1 MIVNTDIDIDVA
13 DREKLLSLIPHV
25 PAMIKQNGKERRH
38 NTGVYFHEIP
48 VNPFNGIS
56 NIDHKDAEELG
67 YFKVDVLNVGMYKNI
82 DSIDTMDRL
91 LEMEPVWDL
100 LQYEE
105 IVSQLFHIHNYF
117 DIVSK
122 MQPRSI
128 PQLAAVLAIIRPA
141 KRHLVGKPWDEVF
154 ATVWDRPDS
163 DEYYFK
169 KSHAHAYATAIVLQV
184 NMLATG
190 ISL

>member
-169 KSHAHAYATAIVLQV
+169 KSHAHAYATAIVLQM

>member
-25 PAMIKQNGKERRH
+25 PAMIKQNGRERRH

-169 KSHAHAYATAIVLQV
+169 KSHAHAYATAIVLQM

>member
-48 VNPFNGIS
+48 ANPFNGIS
-56 NIDHKDAEELG
+56 NIDHKDAEQLG

-100 LQYEE
+100 LHYEE

-122 MQPRSI
+122 MQPRTI

-169 KSHAHAYATAIVLQV
+169 KSHAHAYATAIVLQM